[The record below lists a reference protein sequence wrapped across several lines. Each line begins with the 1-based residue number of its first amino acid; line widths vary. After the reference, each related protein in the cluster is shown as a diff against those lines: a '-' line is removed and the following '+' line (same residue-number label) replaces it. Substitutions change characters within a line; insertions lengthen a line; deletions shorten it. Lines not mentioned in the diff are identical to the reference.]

1 MKNKIHNFDS
11 FVKSD
16 YAVNEGA
23 FLNEGD
29 RIDTKSPAPQFIR
42 DVDAPEVIKKVKTLY
57 KSTLMWKGDRKEANK
72 PIFIYGAPG
81 IGKTRLV
88 QQAAKE
94 LGIKLLNL
102 DLQYMSPEDF
112 IGIPKVV
119 PLTKEDIQKKTASY
133 ETLPPDKRIG
143 KVEPGEWP
151 QMTGV
156 AFRGQGV
163 TRGNPP
169 LVLPRSNMENGK
181 GGILF
186 MDEGNRAKPR
196 VLNALMQFVQ
206 EGRLGDYNLP
216 SCWVIVAAG
225 NRPSEADVATFDYAL
240 ADRFDIVNYDPK
252 PKDWVDWAKRE
263 ASSTETKWPMEII
276 SYLQKNPVQLH
287 NLDTDFLRQADDMG
301 MGAKF
306 RTHRSWTAAMD
317 TIQNAVKAQGKKSWK
332 DLDFEEVMK
341 IIQLKVGLDAM
352 SEIRSYLNTL
362 KQFTETELRQIFTD
376 PENAKMLPRKIEG
389 DPSYSLLT
397 TLYGLYGI
405 VTKELVDEQGS
416 SPPVKSLY
424 NIVSYFN
431 RYNQHEMMT
440 SLYQKMKQQ
449 FKNLDLKRN
458 SDLLN
463 VLKNPSDPGH
473 EDAKLVLA
481 IAKMVG
487 EAMPPGLMPS
497 STKQQYL

>member
-16 YAVNEGA
+16 YSVNEGA
-23 FLNEGD
+23 FLNEVK
-29 RIDTKSPAPQFIR
+29 IETKSPAPQFIR
-42 DVDAPEVIKKVKTLY
+42 DVDAPELVEKIKKLY
-57 KSTLMWKGDRKEANK
+57 KSTILWKGDRKEANK

-81 IGKTRLV
+81 IGKTQLV
-88 QQAAKE
+88 QKAAKE
-94 LGIKLLNL
+94 LGVKLLNM
-102 DLQYMSPEDF
+102 DLQFMSPEDF

-119 PLTKEDIQKKTASY
+119 PLTKDAIQKKIAEGTGG
-133 ETLPPDKRIG
+133 IG

-151 QMTGV
+151 QMTQVDFFHKGK
-156 AFRGQGV
+156 GV

-186 MDEGNRAKPR
+186 MDEGNRARPR

-225 NRPSEADVATFDYAL
+225 NRPSEAEVATFDYAL
-240 ADRFDIVNYDPK
+240 ADRFDIVNFDPN
-252 PKDWVDWAKRE
+252 PKDWVDWAKGQ

-276 SYLQKNPVQLH
+276 SYLQKNPAKLH
-287 NLDTDFLRQADDMG
+287 HLDPDEMSKADG
-301 MGAKF
+301 MGSKF
-306 RTHRSWTAAMD
+306 RTQRSWAAALN
-317 TIQNAVKAQGKKSWK
+317 TIQNEVEIQGKNSWK

-341 IIQLKVGLDAM
+341 IIRLKVGLPAM

-362 KQFTETELRQIFTD
+362 KQFTEAELRQIFTD
-376 PENAKMLPRKIEG
+376 PENAKMLPRKIEE

-397 TLYGLYGI
+397 TLYGLYDI
-405 VTKELVDEQGS
+405 IIKELVDEQGS
-416 SPPVKSLY
+416 SPTVKSLY

-431 RYNQHEMMT
+431 RYKQHEMMT
-440 SLYQKMKQQ
+440 SIYQKMKGQ
-449 FKNLDLKRN
+449 FNNLDLKRN

-497 STKQQYL
+497 STKKT